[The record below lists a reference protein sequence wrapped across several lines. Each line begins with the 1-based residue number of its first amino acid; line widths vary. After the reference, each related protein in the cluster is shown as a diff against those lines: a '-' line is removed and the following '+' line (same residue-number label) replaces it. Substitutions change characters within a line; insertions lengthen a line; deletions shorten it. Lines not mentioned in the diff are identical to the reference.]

1 MTENSAITIYFK
13 KIGKLPLLT
22 KEEEHD
28 LAIRAKAGDA
38 KARETLIER
47 NLKLVIP
54 VAKRY
59 MKAAPFADL
68 IQEGSRAVVKAVDKF
83 DPEAGTKFSTYA
95 TPWINQRIGRYVKKH
110 CRNVF
115 VPEHHVNLA
124 IQINK
129 VKRAFA
135 QRSLTDPTD
144 EDVVGGLAEMFRVK
158 TDAKTVRETLE
169 FCQTETSLF
178 AKVGDDDTELGD
190 LLEDTAAEDPAAGVE
205 REIVNAKLVSALRGL
220 TDPEKTVLELRYG
233 IAGRKAAVSDEV
245 LAGKFATTPGEIKR
259 ARKAALAALGRPSES
274 RLSAVA

>member
-1 MTENSAITIYFK
+1 MTENSAITMYFK

-28 LAIRAKAGDA
+28 LAVRAKAGDA

-68 IQEGSRAVVKAVDKF
+68 IQEGSRAIVKAVDKF
-83 DPEAGTKFSTYA
+83 DSEAGTKFSTYA

-110 CRNVF
+110 CKNVF

-135 QRSLTDPTD
+135 QQGLTEPSE
-144 EDVVGGLAEMFRVK
+144 EDVVRGLAEMFKVK

-169 FCQTETSLF
+169 FCQAETSLF
-178 AKVGDDDTELGD
+178 AKVGDDDTEFGD
-190 LLEDTAAEDPAAGVE
+190 LLEDQSAEDPAAGVE
-205 REIVNAKLVSALRGL
+205 REIMNAKRVAALRGL
-220 TDPEKTVLELRYG
+220 TDSEKTVLELRYG

-245 LAGKFATTPGEIKR
+245 LAEKFATTPDEIKR
-259 ARKAALAALGRPSES
+259 ARKAALAAFGQPSEKN
-274 RLSAVA
+274 RSAAA

>member
-1 MTENSAITIYFK
+1 MTENSAITMYFK

-22 KEEEHD
+22 REEEHD
-28 LAIRAKAGDA
+28 LAVRAKAGDA

-59 MKAAPFADL
+59 MKAASFADL

-110 CRNVF
+110 CKNVF

-129 VKRAFA
+129 VKRVLA
-135 QRSLTDPTD
+135 QRGLTDPSD
-144 EDVVGGLAEMFRVK
+144 GDVVGGLAEMFKVK

-169 FCQTETSLF
+169 FCQAETSLF
-178 AKVGDDDTELGD
+178 AKVGDDDTEFGD
-190 LLEDTAAEDPAAGVE
+190 LLEDQSVEDPAAGVE
-205 REIVNAKLVSALRGL
+205 REIVNAKLVEALRGL
-220 TDPEKTVLELRYG
+220 TDSEKTVLELRYG

-245 LAGKFATTPGEIKR
+245 LAERFATTPEEIKR

>member
-1 MTENSAITIYFK
+1 MTENSAITMYFK

-28 LAIRAKAGDA
+28 LAVRAKAGDA

-68 IQEGSRAVVKAVDKF
+68 IQEGSRAIVRAVDKF
-83 DPEAGTKFSTYA
+83 DPDAGTKFSTYA

-135 QRSLTDPTD
+135 QKGLADPSE
-144 EDVVGGLAEMFRVK
+144 EDIVGGLAEMFKVE

-178 AKVGDDDTELGD
+178 AKVGDDDTEFGE
-190 LLEDTAAEDPAAGVE
+190 LLKDENAEDPAAGIE

-220 TDPEKTVLELRYG
+220 TDQEKTILELRYG
-233 IAGRKAAVSDEV
+233 IAGRKAAVSDEA
-245 LAGKFATTPGEIKR
+245 LAEKFATMPAEIKK
-259 ARKAALAALGRPSES
+259 ARRAALAALERPSEKN
-274 RLSAVA
+274 RSAAA